1 MTLSSMTGFGRS
13 NNSFENYSWV
23 WELKSVNGKGL
34 DLRTRI
40 PQGFDT
46 LDKHVKSVAKKVL
59 FRGTLNIL
67 LQIKKDGVE
76 TVLNVN
82 EDVLNKL
89 IIIAKDAA
97 IKHNLPM
104 PSIDNLLTIRDVI
117 EVNNDDTP
125 DYTEK
130 GRDKAVKLSFDEALK
145 SLISSREEEGAATY
159 CMLSL
164 ILDDINR
171 LLSEAEVIGLKQP
184 ELLKE
189 KYEKK
194 LGSLFDNKQD
204 IDQDRLAQE
213 IVLLALKSDIKEET
227 DRLNAHIVSA
237 RKLLLTNGP
246 VGRKLEFLTQE
257 FNREINTLCSKSSDI
272 RLTNIGLSL
281 KASIDQ
287 FREQVL
293 NVE

>member
-281 KASIDQ
+281 NTSIDQ

>member
-13 NNSFENYSWV
+13 NNNFENYSWV

>member
-46 LDKHVKSVAKKVL
+46 LDNHVKSVAKKVL

-104 PSIDNLLTIRDVI
+104 PSIDNLLTIRDVL

-130 GRDKAVKLSFDEALK
+130 GRNKAVMLSFDEALK

>member
-59 FRGTLNIL
+59 FRGTLNIV

-204 IDQDRLAQE
+204 IDQGRLAQE

>member
-246 VGRKLEFLTQE
+246 VGRKLEFITQE

>member
-82 EDVLNKL
+82 EDLLNKL

>member
-281 KASIDQ
+281 KTSIDQ

>member
-246 VGRKLEFLTQE
+246 VGRKLEFLTQK

-281 KASIDQ
+281 KTSIDQ

>member
-272 RLTNIGLSL
+272 KLTNIGLSL
-281 KASIDQ
+281 KTSIDQ

>member
-104 PSIDNLLTIRDVI
+104 PSIDNLLTIRDVL

-130 GRDKAVKLSFDEALK
+130 GRNKAVKLSFDEALK

>member
-204 IDQDRLAQE
+204 IDQDRLF
-213 IVLLALKSDIKEET
+213 
-227 DRLNAHIVSA
+227 
-237 RKLLLTNGP
+237 
-246 VGRKLEFLTQE
+246 FLP
-257 FNREINTLCSKSSDI
+257 
-272 RLTNIGLSL
+272 
-281 KASIDQ
+281 
-287 FREQVL
+287 
-293 NVE
+293 

>member
-189 KYEKK
+189 KFEKK

>member
-13 NNSFENYSWV
+13 NNHFENYSWV

-40 PQGFDT
+40 PQGFDN

-59 FRGTLNIL
+59 FRGTLNISL
-67 LQIKKDGVE
+67 HIKKDGVE

-117 EVNNDDTP
+117 EVKNDDTQ
-125 DYTEK
+125 DYIEK
-130 GRDKAVKLSFDEALK
+130 GRDKAVKLSFDEAIK

-164 ILDDINR
+164 ILDDIDR

-184 ELLKE
+184 EFLKE

-194 LGSLFDNKQD
+194 LRSLFDNKQEF
-204 IDQDRLAQE
+204 DQDRLAQE

>member
-204 IDQDRLAQE
+204 IDQGRLAQE

>member
-13 NNSFENYSWV
+13 NNNFENYSWV

-281 KASIDQ
+281 KTSIDQ

>member
-117 EVNNDDTP
+117 EVNNDGTP
-125 DYTEK
+125 DYIEK

>member
-13 NNSFENYSWV
+13 NNNFENYSWV

-59 FRGTLNIL
+59 FRGTLNIV

-104 PSIDNLLTIRDVI
+104 PSIDNLLTIREVI

-213 IVLLALKSDIKEET
+213 IILLALKSDIKEET

-281 KASIDQ
+281 KASIGQ

>member
-13 NNSFENYSWV
+13 NNSFKNYSWV

>member
-237 RKLLLTNGP
+237 RKLLLTNSP

>member
-130 GRDKAVKLSFDEALK
+130 GRNKAVKLSFDEALK

>member
-13 NNSFENYSWV
+13 NNHYEDYSWI

-34 DLRTRI
+34 DVRARI

-46 LDKHVKSVAKKVL
+46 LDKYVKSVAKKVL
-59 FRGTLNIL
+59 FRGNLNIL
-67 LQIKKDGVE
+67 LQIKKDGIK
-76 TVLNVN
+76 TVINVN
-82 EDVLNKL
+82 DEVLDKL
-89 IIIAKDAA
+89 ITIAKNAA
-97 IKHNLPM
+97 IKHNLPI
-104 PSIDNLLTIRDVI
+104 PSIDNLLTIREVI
-117 EVNNDDTP
+117 EVSNDDAEE
-125 DYTEK
+125 DIEK
-130 GRDKAVKLSFDEALK
+130 GRDKAVKLSFDEAIK
-145 SLISSREEEGAATY
+145 SLISSRKEEGAATY
-159 CMLSL
+159 NMLSF
-164 ILDDINR
+164 ILDDIDR
-171 LLSEAEVIGLKQP
+171 LLSEAEAIAVKQP

-204 IDQDRLAQE
+204 VDPDRLAQE

-237 RKLLLTNGP
+237 RKLLVSDGP

-257 FNREINTLCSKSSDI
+257 FSREINTLCSKSSDI
-272 RLTNIGLSL
+272 RLTNVGLAL
-281 KASIDQ
+281 KVAIDQ
-287 FREQVL
+287 FREQIL

>member
-257 FNREINTLCSKSSDI
+257 FSREINTLCSKSSDI

>member
-1 MTLSSMTGFGRS
+1 
-13 NNSFENYSWV
+13 
-23 WELKSVNGKGL
+23 
-34 DLRTRI
+34 
-40 PQGFDT
+40 
-46 LDKHVKSVAKKVL
+46 
-59 FRGTLNIL
+59 
-67 LQIKKDGVE
+67 
-76 TVLNVN
+76 
-82 EDVLNKL
+82 
-89 IIIAKDAA
+89 
-97 IKHNLPM
+97 M

-164 ILDDINR
+164 ILDDVNR
-171 LLSEAEVIGLKQP
+171 LLSEAEVISLKQP

>member
-59 FRGTLNIL
+59 FRGTLNIV

-104 PSIDNLLTIRDVI
+104 PSIDNLLTIREVI

-204 IDQDRLAQE
+204 IDQGRLAQE

>member
-97 IKHNLPM
+97 TKHNLPM

-117 EVNNDDTP
+117 EVYIDDTP

>member
-13 NNSFENYSWV
+13 NNNFENYSWV

-59 FRGTLNIL
+59 FRGTLNIV

-104 PSIDNLLTIRDVI
+104 PSIDNLLTIREVI

-204 IDQDRLAQE
+204 IDQGRLAQE

-281 KASIDQ
+281 KASIGQ

>member
-237 RKLLLTNGP
+237 RKLLLTDGP

>member
-13 NNSFENYSWV
+13 NNNFENYSWV

-59 FRGTLNIL
+59 FRGTLYIL

-117 EVNNDDTP
+117 EVNNDDMP

-130 GRDKAVKLSFDEALK
+130 GRDKALKLSFDEAMK

-164 ILDDINR
+164 ILDDVNR
-171 LLSEAEVIGLKQP
+171 LLSEAEVISLKQP

>member
-13 NNSFENYSWV
+13 NNNFENYSWV

-272 RLTNIGLSL
+272 KLTNIGLSL

-293 NVE
+293 NVG

>member
-13 NNSFENYSWV
+13 NNHFENYSWV

-40 PQGFDT
+40 PQGFDN

-67 LQIKKDGVE
+67 LHIKKDGVE

-117 EVNNDDTP
+117 EVKNDDTQ
-125 DYTEK
+125 DYIEK
-130 GRDKAVKLSFDEALK
+130 GRDKAVKLSFDEAIK

-164 ILDDINR
+164 ILDDIDR

-184 ELLKE
+184 EFLKE

-194 LGSLFDNKQD
+194 LRSLFDNKQEF
-204 IDQDRLAQE
+204 DQDRLAQE

>member
-104 PSIDNLLTIRDVI
+104 PSIDNLLTIREVI

-257 FNREINTLCSKSSDI
+257 FNREINTLCSKSSDT